1 MASSPTPAKLAAF
14 QAQLGKMVREQCSHY
29 PSHLVEEE
37 LAKTIQAIA
46 RLYANMGS
54 DALDGDDVGI
64 HLHLVF
70 HTSMVKRRL
79 LELSRT
85 IEPSQP

>member
-1 MASSPTPAKLAAF
+1 MPSSPAPARLAAF
-14 QAQLGKMVREQCSHY
+14 QAQLSSMVREQCSHY

-37 LAKTIQAIA
+37 LAKTNQGIA
-46 RLYANMGS
+46 RLHANMGP
-54 DALDGDDVGI
+54 DALEGDDVAI